1 MSGRELNNRIEYMV
15 TCTSLVSLRSYRI
28 RRRDCIANQRL
39 ISYGDSTRKSQT
51 ANRKTG
57 LQAASRSVVSR
68 IMVDCPR
75 RMRGSLRISEH
86 EWFMQNLHKTSWF
99 GE

>member
-39 ISYGDSTRKSQT
+39 ISYGDSTRKSRT

-57 LQAASRSVVSR
+57 LQAAARATQTTLLGNQK
-68 IMVDCPR
+68 PR
-75 RMRGSLRISEH
+75 ARERALPALGGG
-86 EWFMQNLHKTSWF
+86 K
-99 GE
+99 GA